1 MNCKTTLLSILS
13 LAFCHI
19 GMAETPKIKGVPDN
33 IYSAL
38 PKTFSE
44 ALPDMEK
51 AKTELELQ
59 RTLTKM
65 VEKDMKFFMK
75 QTVLV
80 RIKVTDAKGTP
91 VSGCKVQ
98 LNELLDRNSAD
109 FHPEEPVMLLK
120 KMLVTDKDGKCSYD
134 KIPAFNFYRLVIYL
148 AHNRLPRENF
158 NAIVKAKGYK
168 PKTVK
173 FLSMDRQT
181 FAMGLKVFE
190 FACKFEKQSGKP
202 LKILENYT
210 IPASYLNDAVEVNIV
225 LEKQDTTKDP
235 QAQQP
240 VPTTTSN
247 EKKKP

>member
-19 GMAETPKIKGVPDN
+19 VMAETPKIKGVPDN

-38 PKTFSE
+38 PKTFSG
-44 ALPDMEK
+44 ALSDMGK
-51 AKTELELQ
+51 AKTYPEFDGV
-59 RTLTKM
+59 LTKM
-65 VEKDMKFFMK
+65 LEKDMKFFME

-80 RIKVTDAKGTP
+80 RIKVTDAKGAS

-98 LNELLDRNSAD
+98 LNELLDRNSFE
-109 FHPEEPVMLLK
+109 FHPEEPVVLLK

-134 KIPAFNFYRLVIYL
+134 KIPAFHFYSFIIYL
-148 AHNRLPRENF
+148 VNSRLPRENF
-158 NAIVKAKGYK
+158 NAIAKAKGYK

-202 LKILENYT
+202 VKILENYT

-235 QAQQP
+235 QTQQP
-240 VPTTTSN
+240 EKTPVQN
-247 EKKKP
+247 EKK